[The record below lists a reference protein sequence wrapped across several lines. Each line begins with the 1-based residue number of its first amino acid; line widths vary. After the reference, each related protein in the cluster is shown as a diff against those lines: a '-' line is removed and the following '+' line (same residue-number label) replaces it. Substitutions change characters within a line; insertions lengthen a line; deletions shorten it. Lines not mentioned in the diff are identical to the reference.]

1 MDFKE
6 SDLYSPVCNYFTE
19 LGYDVQAEVKSCDLI
34 AKKDSEIIIAEL
46 KKNFCLK
53 LVYQAIERQSITDSV
68 YVVIPRPK
76 KAQKV
81 PNGTIC

>member
-46 KKNFCLK
+46 KKISVLSWF
-53 LVYQAIERQSITDSV
+53 IRQSSV
-68 YVVIPRPK
+68 N
-76 KAQKV
+76 Q
-81 PNGTIC
+81 